1 MDEIER
7 LAEEVIRRLGTSRPT
22 ATPTPT
28 APRTTVTSAA
38 GIPVSVSARHIHISR
53 SVLDRLY
60 GEGFKLTHRT
70 DLGQPGEF
78 ASGQTVTLVGGS
90 MRAIEHVRI
99 LGPVRAYTQVE
110 ISGTDAVRLGIQPP
124 IRRSGDLAGS
134 EPITLVGPVG
144 TVRLSEGAIRA
155 MRHIHMTARDA
166 EINRVKNDDMVRLRF
181 HGPAAL
187 VLENVLIRVS
197 GSALLELHLDT
208 DNANAAD
215 VRPPMTAE
223 ILHS

>member
-1 MDEIER
+1 
-7 LAEEVIRRLGTSRPT
+7 
-22 ATPTPT
+22 
-28 APRTTVTSAA
+28 
-38 GIPVSVSARHIHISR
+38 
-53 SVLDRLY
+53 
-60 GEGFKLTHRT
+60 
-70 DLGQPGEF
+70 
-78 ASGQTVTLVGGS
+78 
-90 MRAIEHVRI
+90 
-99 LGPVRAYTQVE
+99 
-110 ISGTDAVRLGIQPP
+110 
-124 IRRSGDLAGS
+124 
-134 EPITLVGPVG
+134 
-144 TVRLSEGAIRA
+144 